1 MTGTRVSP
9 YLAVWTVISL
19 RPSTQQAA
27 MKRAITACGASAL
40 ALPALRLAPMED
52 AEGARHALRAAL
64 TCAQIV
70 FTSPAAVHFAAALQ
84 ELKASRLQRVYALG
98 RGSAR
103 ALARH
108 GLAAIHPGERA
119 MRSEGLLALTDFAPE
134 RLRGADADV
143 GVVTAPGGRGAI
155 VHALRARGA
164 RVRVAEVYRR
174 LPPRFDRRHA
184 AALRA
189 SRAPRALLLTSAEAL
204 DHALAGFDGEA
215 LACLRDATVVASSAR
230 LVDHARGCGFTC
242 VIDAG
247 APTPQALLETLEAHA
262 RSFAP
267 D

>member
-19 RPSTQQAA
+19 RPSTQQGA
-27 MKRAITACGASAL
+27 MRRAISARGALAL
-40 ALPALRLAPMED
+40 ALPALRLAPMEH
-52 AEGARHALRAAL
+52 AESALHALRAAL
-64 TCAQIV
+64 TCAQVV

-119 MRSEGLLALTDFAPE
+119 MRSEGLLALADFAPE
-134 RLRGADADV
+134 RFRGADGDI

-184 AALRA
+184 EALRA

-215 LACLRDATVVASSAR
+215 LACLRDATVVASSTR
-230 LVDHARGCGFTC
+230 LVEHARDCGYTR
-242 VIDAG
+242 VVDAG
-247 APTPQALLETLEAHA
+247 APTPQALLDALDAHA
-262 RSFAP
+262 RDLVP
-267 D
+267 G